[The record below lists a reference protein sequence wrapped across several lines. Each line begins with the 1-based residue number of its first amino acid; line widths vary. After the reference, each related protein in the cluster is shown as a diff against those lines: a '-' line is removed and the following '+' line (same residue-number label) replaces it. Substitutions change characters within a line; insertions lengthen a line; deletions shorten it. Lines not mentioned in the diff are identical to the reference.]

1 MNEPVWLFPEIVP
14 QVHAEQLAEHG
25 GQAGVRDPGL
35 LDSALNRPRQTW
47 AYTAPKPDLQTLAA
61 ALAFGVARNHPFLDG
76 NKRTAWVLCRT
87 FLRLNG
93 VDVVVEQ
100 PEIVDS
106 VLALAAG
113 ELSEDAFASWL
124 RQHTQSLD

>member
-1 MNEPVWLFPEIVP
+1 MKEPSWVLPELVP
-14 QVHAEQLAEHG
+14 QVHAEQLAAHG

-35 LDSALNRPRQTW
+35 LDSAMNRPRQTW
-47 AYTAPKPDLQTLAA
+47 AYTDPKPDFWTLAA
-61 ALAFGVARNHPFLDG
+61 SLAFGVARNHPFLDG

-93 VDVVVEQ
+93 HDVRVEQ
-100 PEIVDS
+100 VEIIQS

-113 ELSEDAFASWL
+113 EMSEEAFAEWL
-124 RQHTQSLD
+124 RQHAKASD